1 MLKKGP
7 FIGMSQIVRV
17 IADDNQVLLYLEA
30 IPCHTESHTSS
41 ALLLKQISVF
51 LPYILKDKQRL

>member
-30 IPCHTESHTSS
+30 IPCHTESHFISSS
-41 ALLLKQISVF
+41 AEADLCVPALHIK
-51 LPYILKDKQRL
+51 R

>member
-1 MLKKGP
+1 
-7 FIGMSQIVRV
+7 MSQIVRV

-51 LPYILKDKQRL
+51 LPYILKDKQRLWRY